1 MLCELKTFLLMD
13 SQKWSLFSLMSFW
26 VFSFPV
32 PQLTKSFVMTVLQ
45 PYFQTARLKT
55 VAFLPVIPPAPPC
68 AMLSVSATDRRLQ
81 GVDRQC
87 PLRLSLV
94 ALCTG
99 LEINCVPEEN
109 HNNFQ
114 SEFPW
119 LQVASWKHLFP
130 SLCASKAKPVVPC
143 FFFFNGGREEL

>member
-1 MLCELKTFLLMD
+1 
-13 SQKWSLFSLMSFW
+13 MSFW

-81 GVDRQC
+81 GVDRQR

-114 SEFPW
+114 SEFSW
-119 LQVASWKHLFP
+119 LQVASWNTCFP
-130 SLCASKAKPVVPC
+130 LSVLLKQSQLYRV
-143 FFFFNGGREEL
+143 FFLMEVERSYNMILWAPPFMCHYSR